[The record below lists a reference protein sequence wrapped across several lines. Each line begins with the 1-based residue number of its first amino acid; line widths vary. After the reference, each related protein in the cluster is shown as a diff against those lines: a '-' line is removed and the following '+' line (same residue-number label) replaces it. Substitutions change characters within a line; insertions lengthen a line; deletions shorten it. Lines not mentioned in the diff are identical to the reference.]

1 MSRFDSFGVVPTDRQ
16 LRGNYI
22 SILLATA
29 RPRCYSIIKPGKLVS
44 ATILMARFGFPSSR
58 VASQQLVPY
67 AKDTL
72 AALGTQ
78 RKMFEITSEASM
90 RTTESY
96 GILRGA
102 MPSYRNPAK
111 MVTAAGVSTSCR
123 YRSAAFAAM

>member
-1 MSRFDSFGVVPTDRQ
+1 MSRFDSFGCLPTDRQ
-16 LRGNYI
+16 LRGNYV
-22 SILLATA
+22 SILRAL
-29 RPRCYSIIKPGKLVS
+29 RYLRRYSIIKPEKPSS
-44 ATILMARFGFPSSR
+44 ATILMARLGFSSSR

-78 RKMFEITSEASM
+78 RKILEITSEAIM

-102 MPSYRNPAK
+102 MPSFRNPAK
-111 MVTAAGVSTSCR
+111 MVTAAGVSTSYR
-123 YRSAAFAAM
+123 YRSTVFATL